1 MDEAIAAKMRAAAQ
15 PEAAIRAFLR
25 HAARARQGGA
35 GWIVESEIEPPREV
49 AAWEELPAG
58 DDPALSSRT
67 AVVKL
72 NGGLGTGMGLEKAKS
87 LLAVKDGA
95 SFLTL
100 TRRQL
105 AAAGARSGMPPRFLL
120 LNSFSTSADTRA
132 ALAAE
137 PVPGAPEPW
146 EMVQSKAPKLDAATL
161 APVRWPRQ
169 PELEWCP
176 PGHGDIYPTLAGGT
190 LRALQEAGVE
200 FLFVSNADNLGATL
214 DPRILAHFAA
224 SGAPFLM
231 EVALR
236 TPADRKG
243 GHLARRR
250 RDGRLILR
258 ESAQCAP
265 EDEAA
270 FQDISRHRYFN
281 TNNLWLRV
289 DALADALARNGG
301 FLELPLIVN
310 RKTVDPRDKASTPVL
325 QLETAMGAAIEIFDG
340 SRALAVPRTRF
351 APVKSTADLLV
362 VRSNAYAV
370 DEGGRLHPDPACAG
384 QMPVVRLDDL
394 YFKLMGDF
402 EVRFPHGAPS
412 LKNCRSLTVK
422 GDWTFEAGVVFEG
435 DVELSSSVARILPAG
450 VYSGPVGGGGSC

>member
-1 MDEAIAAKMRAAAQ
+1 M
-15 PEAAIRAFLR
+15 
-25 HAARARQGGA
+25 
-35 GWIVESEIEPPREV
+35 S
-49 AAWEELPAG
+49 
-58 DDPALSSRT
+58 
-67 AVVKL
+67 
-72 NGGLGTGMGLEKAKS
+72 
-87 LLAVKDGA
+87 
-95 SFLTL
+95 
-100 TRRQL
+100 
-105 AAAGARSGMPPRFLL
+105 PRFLL
-120 LNSFSTSADTRA
+120 LNSYNTSADTLA
-132 ALAAE
+132 AIAAE
-137 PVPGAPEPW
+137 PIPGAPEPW
-146 EMVQSKAPKLDAATL
+146 EMVQSRVPKLDASTL
-161 APVRWPRQ
+161 APVDWPRQ

-190 LRALQEAGVE
+190 LRALQDAGVE

-214 DPRILAHFAA
+214 DPRILAYFAA

-270 FQDISRHRYFN
+270 FQDISRYRYFN

-289 DALADALARNGG
+289 DALADALARHGG

-310 RKTVDPRDKASTPVL
+310 RKTVDPRDKASPPVL

-340 SRALAVPRTRF
+340 ARALVVPRARF
-351 APVKSTADLLV
+351 APVKSTADLMV
-362 VRSNAYAV
+362 VRSDAYAV
-370 DEGGRLHPDPACAG
+370 DEEGRLQPDPACAG
-384 QMPVVRLDDL
+384 QLPVVRLDDRF
-394 YFKLMGDF
+394 YKLLRDF
-402 EVRFPHGAPS
+402 EARLPHGIPS
-412 LKNCRSLTVK
+412 LKNCRSLAVQ

-435 DVELSSSVARILPAG
+435 DVELSTSVPRVLPAG
-450 VYSGPVGGGGSC
+450 VYSGPVGDGGC